1 MIAVVFQLLAT
12 WSLAL
17 EVNGP
22 TFYSKVVDQ
31 RTGQLFGNKPAFVKF
46 YAPWCGYCQAIAATW
61 SELADTY
68 SEKVDFFEFDCTA
81 DDAGSVCQE
90 DFEVKGFPTIV
101 YLPIEVELRSTYI
114 EYDDEGLEL

>member
-1 MIAVVFQLLAT
+1 M
-12 WSLAL
+12 
-17 EVNGP
+17 
-22 TFYSKVVDQ
+22 
-31 RTGQLFGNKPAFVKF
+31 
-46 YAPWCGYCQAIAATW
+46 AATW

-90 DFEVKGFPTIV
+90 DFEVKGFPTLV

-114 EYDDEGLEL
+114 QYDEEGLELKDLVSFAIDGAYKDRLENKKPIAK